1 LYVLTVL
8 IVADS
13 LGIAVTSLIAL
24 LSVFG
29 LAISLA
35 AQDVLSNVAGGLVIL
50 FSRPFTLGDY
60 VATDDGEGTVSEISL
75 THTKLDTYDGLRVML
90 PNSKLV
96 DGKII
101 NYTTRGIRRVDHGV
115 SASYDDG
122 TEAVRAAC
130 LRAVERTAGVL
141 PDPAPQVVLSAYGES
156 AITYRVRFW
165 AKTEDYWDAYNS
177 SLEEIRRCFA

>member
-1 LYVLTVL
+1 M
-8 IVADS
+8 
-13 LGIAVTSLIAL
+13 
-24 LSVFG
+24 
-29 LAISLA
+29 
-35 AQDVLSNVAGGLVIL
+35 L
-50 FSRPFTLGDY
+50 FRS
-60 VATDDGEGTVSEISL
+60 
-75 THTKLDTYDGLRVML
+75 
-90 PNSKLV
+90 
-96 DGKII
+96 
-101 NYTTRGIRRVDHGV
+101 RGIRRVDHGV

-177 SLEEIRRCFA
+177 SLEEIRRCFAEDGLTMTYNHLNVHIVDTALAEKPRRVSPSADGENK